1 MAENDKLIPTNGGPP
16 EHPGYSGYAVL
27 DAEAPG
33 PDAYSFY
40 TYWEILKKR
49 RGTVFTVAFV
59 ITTLVTL
66 VVFRMKPVYRATA
79 SMEVQAETP
88 QLQTLNELNP
98 SVATDDAFLQTQVDL
113 LRSNKLAWETIQQL
127 GLAAGYP
134 ELRADGKGGPAST
147 DRSRAATQ
155 ANLIRAFKGSLH
167 VQLLNESR
175 LVEVSFDSVDP
186 NLAARVANALVKNYV
201 ESNFR
206 SKYETTRQ
214 ASVWMEQQLDELKA
228 KVEKSQQALVDY
240 ERANSIADIGNK
252 ENVVGQRLADLSK
265 DLTTAQTDRAN
276 KESVYDSVQSNKAEA
291 DIMAN
296 DGLLQQLDSKYADLK
311 TQYAAT
317 TSQYGPNFYKVKEL
331 GNQINEVESLV
342 ERERKRIIERI
353 GGDYRTALRR
363 EQLLFR
369 EVAQQRAEVGKL
381 NQLLIQYT
389 ILKGEFETNQ
399 QLYNDLLK
407 RLKDATVSAS
417 LRATNVSL
425 ADEALIPSS
434 PIRPD
439 RPVDITAGLLV
450 GLILGVT
457 LAFIRESLDRT
468 IMTAEDIER
477 EISVPTLAAI
487 PLGAG
492 SHGRYGHYFSHNGR
506 KAGGNGNQGLTILN
520 APGSQMAE
528 SFRVLRT
535 SILLSSAPQPP
546 QVLLVTSAHPS
557 EGKTFASVN
566 LALAL
571 AQRGSR
577 VLLVDSDLRKP
588 NVLKALGLSNGSN
601 GTGPG
606 LSSFLTGEH
615 DIDQALQAY
624 TAVPNLWLLPP
635 GPIPPN
641 PAELLSSPAMEG
653 LVRDLRQRFD
663 HIVFDSPPSLL
674 VTDGILLSTLT
685 DGVILVVESGAT
697 SRGALNR
704 ARRILDRAGANTL
717 GAVLNK
723 LANRRDGYYSS
734 RYGYYNYS
742 YSRERATW
750 KVADAGSA
758 NDEPPLLTRK

>member
-1 MAENDKLIPTNGGPP
+1 MAENDKLMPTNGVLP
-16 EHPGYSGYAVL
+16 ERPAYSGYPVL

-33 PDAYSFY
+33 SDSYSFY

-79 SMEVQAETP
+79 RMEVQAETP
-88 QLQTLNELNP
+88 QVQTLNELNP
-98 SVATDDAFLQTQVDL
+98 SAATDAAFLQTQVDL
-113 LRSNKLAWETIQQL
+113 LQNNNLAWETIQQL

-134 ELRADGKGGPAST
+134 ELRAAGKGGPAST
-147 DRSRAATQ
+147 DRSPAATQ
-155 ANLIRAFKGSLH
+155 ASLIRAFKKQLH
-167 VQLLNESR
+167 VELLNVSR

-186 NLAARVANALVKNYV
+186 SLAARVANAHVKNYV

-206 SKYETTRQ
+206 SKYDTTRQ
-214 ASVWMEQQLDELKA
+214 ASAWMEQQLDELKA

-265 DLTTAQTDRAN
+265 DLTTAQTDRAS
-276 KESVYDSVQSNKAEA
+276 KQSVYDSVQSNKAEA

-296 DGLLQQLDSKYADLK
+296 DALLQQLDSKYADLK
-311 TQYAAT
+311 TQYAAA

-342 ERERKRIIERI
+342 ERERKRIVERI

-363 EQLLFR
+363 EQLLTR
-369 EVAQQRAEVGKL
+369 EVTQQRAEVEKL
-381 NQLLIQYT
+381 NQLLIQYNL
-389 ILKGEFETNQ
+389 LKNEYETNQ
-399 QLYNDLLK
+399 QLYNELLK
-407 RLKDATVSAS
+407 RLKDATVSVS
-417 LRATNVSL
+417 LRATNVRL
-425 ADEALIPSS
+425 ADEALVPSS

-439 RPVDITAGLLV
+439 RPVDIAAGLLV

-468 IMTAEDIER
+468 IKTAEDVER
-477 EISVPTLAAI
+477 EIAVPTLAVI

-492 SHGRYGHYFSHNGR
+492 SRGRYGRYFPYGAR
-506 KAGGNGNQGLTILN
+506 KAAGNGNLALAVLS

-535 SILLSSAPQPP
+535 SILLSTAPQPP

-588 NVLKALGLSNGSN
+588 NVLKALGLSDGA
-601 GTGPG
+601 GPG
-606 LSSFLTGEH
+606 LSSFLTGGH
-615 DIDQALQAY
+615 DLDQALQAF

-635 GPIPPN
+635 GPIAPN

-653 LVRDLRQRFD
+653 LIGDLRQRFE
-663 HIVFDSPPSLL
+663 HIVFDSPPLLL
-674 VTDGILLSTLT
+674 VTDGILLSALV
-685 DGVILVVESGAT
+685 DGVVLVAESGAT

-723 LANRRDGYYSS
+723 LDDRGGGYYSS
-734 RYGYYNYS
+734 RYGYYSYY
-742 YSRERATW
+742 YSRDRSAS
-750 KVADAGSA
+750 KVAEAASSSDQ
-758 NDEPPLLTRK
+758 PPTLTRR